1 MKIVVIDLSPAEIAA
16 VANHVTRR
24 FGSAASKL
32 TAKDVAVLRAQ
43 TAH

>member
-16 VANHVTRR
+16 VANYVTRR